1 MNKDNMIDTIDEI
14 IPKET
19 QIHVDLP
26 QARTDIK
33 LSPVVAEDYHTL
45 LKDLILMALPS
56 PSQHIH

>member
-1 MNKDNMIDTIDEI
+1 MNKDNVIDTIDEI
-14 IPKET
+14 IPKEK

-26 QARTDIK
+26 QAKTDINPS
-33 LSPVVAEDYHTL
+33 LAVAEDYHTL